1 MSTIQRLQNR
11 IAGMFTSGYDAIRSN
26 GKRKPV
32 SSILKHEDQE
42 LKNGDRHKMLGAA
55 RDLSRNFALVAWAIR
70 KHLDYVSMFDF
81 QSRTGNTALDEQ
93 IERLMTE
100 WQRPQ
105 NCDAAGRF
113 PFRKMLRLFE
123 ACRTKDGDVFALKL
137 QSMQLQ
143 ALEADR
149 IRQPEDL
156 EGTELTPWINGIR
169 VNAAGGLA
177 EVSIYDRIGNGRFI
191 WNRNVPANR
200 VIQHGYFERFDQVRG
215 ISPLAAAINSFRDV
229 YEGIDYALAK
239 MKVEQLFAL
248 VFYRDAQ
255 DSVGLS
261 SGTDANGYQV
271 DFGKGPVQL
280 DLDPG
285 DKADFLKSDN
295 PGSNTREFITVVLSI
310 ALKALD
316 LPFNFY
322 DEAHTN
328 FFGSRAAWLL
338 YDRACQSKRDDVA
351 EFLRKITVWLYQ
363 GWIVSGQL
371 QLPAGATINDLAFE
385 WVHRGMPWWDPAK
398 EIAGNVSAIKAGL
411 DNPYRICKE
420 AGRGEFEENIDAIAR
435 AQAYAAERGVV
446 LDYGQQ
452 PQTPAQPQVMPEDNA
467 DESGDDSND
476 NDEDEAA
483 ATGSDNENGR

>member
-1 MSTIQRLQNR
+1 MTALQRFQNR
-11 IAGMFTSGYDAIRSN
+11 IAGMFQSGYDAIRTN
-26 GKRKPV
+26 GKRKAV

-81 QSRTGNTALDEQ
+81 QSRTGNAELDAQ
-93 IERLMTE
+93 IETLMAE

-149 IRQPEDL
+149 IRQPEDV
-156 EGTELTPWINGIR
+156 EGTEETAWINGVR

-177 EVSIYDRIGNGRFI
+177 EVAIYDRVGNGRFI
-191 WNRNVPANR
+191 WNRNVPASR
-200 VIQHGYFERFDQVRG
+200 IIQHGYFERFDQVRG

-255 DSVGLS
+255 DSVGIA

-295 PGSNTREFITVVLSI
+295 PGSNTREFIGVVLAI

-322 DEAHTN
+322 DESHTN

-338 YDRACQSKRDDVA
+338 YDRSCHSKRDDVA

-371 QLPAGATINDLAFE
+371 VPPAGARVSDLAFE

-398 EIAGNVSAIKAGL
+398 EISGNVAAIKAGL

-435 AQAYAAERGVV
+435 AQQYAAERGVV
-446 LDYGQQ
+446 LDYGQ
-452 PQTPAQPQVMPEDNA
+452 AQQSDAMPVATDA
-467 DESGDDSND
+467 SGDDSND
-476 NDEDEAA
+476 NDKDEAA
-483 ATGSDNENGR
+483 VEAPQNNSRGRQ

>member
-1 MSTIQRLQNR
+1 MTALQRFQNR
-11 IAGMFTSGYDAIRSN
+11 IAGMFQSGYDAIRTN
-26 GKRKPV
+26 GKRKAV

-42 LKNGDRHKMLGAA
+42 LKNSDRHKMLGAA

-81 QSRTGNTALDEQ
+81 QSRTGNAELDAQ
-93 IERLMTE
+93 IETLMTE

-149 IRQPEDL
+149 IRQPEDV
-156 EGTELTPWINGIR
+156 EGTEETPWINGVR

-177 EVSIYDRIGNGRFI
+177 EVAIYDRVGNGRFM
-191 WNRNVPANR
+191 WNRNVPASR
-200 VIQHGYFERFDQVRG
+200 IIQHGYFERFDQVRG

-255 DSVGLS
+255 DSVGIA

-295 PGSNTREFITVVLSI
+295 PGSNTREFIGVVLAI

-322 DEAHTN
+322 DESHTN

-338 YDRACQSKRDDVA
+338 YDRSCQSKRDDVA

-371 QLPAGATINDLAFE
+371 VLPAGARVSDLTFE

-398 EIAGNVSAIKAGL
+398 EIRGNVEAIKAGL

-435 AQAYAAERGVV
+435 AQEYARQRGVV

-452 PQTPAQPQVMPEDNA
+452 PEPVQMPDA
-467 DESGDDSND
+467 SGDDSND
-476 NDEDEAA
+476 DDEDEAA
-483 ATGSDNENGR
+483 VEAPQNNSRGRQ

>member
-1 MSTIQRLQNR
+1 MTALQRFQNR
-11 IAGMFTSGYDAIRSN
+11 IAGMFQSGYDAIRTN
-26 GKRKPV
+26 GKRKAV

-81 QSRTGNTALDEQ
+81 QSRTGNAELDAQ
-93 IERLMTE
+93 IETLMTE

-149 IRQPEDL
+149 IRQPEDV
-156 EGTELTPWINGIR
+156 EGTEETPWINGVR

-177 EVSIYDRIGNGRFI
+177 EVAIYDRVGNGRFM
-191 WNRNVPANR
+191 WNRNVPASR
-200 VIQHGYFERFDQVRG
+200 IIQHGYFERFDQVRG

-255 DSVGLS
+255 DSVGIA

-295 PGSNTREFITVVLSI
+295 PGSNTREFIGVVLAI

-322 DEAHTN
+322 DESHTN

-338 YDRACQSKRDDVA
+338 YDRSCQSKRDDVA

-371 QLPAGATINDLAFE
+371 VLPAGARVSDLMFE

-398 EIAGNVSAIKAGL
+398 EIRGNVEAIKAGL

-435 AQAYAAERGVV
+435 AQEYARQRGVV

-452 PQTPAQPQVMPEDNA
+452 PEPAQMPDDIEDDA
-467 DESGDDSND
+467 EDDSEGDDTDDSGN
-476 NDEDEAA
+476 N
-483 ATGSDNENGR
+483 SRGRQ

>member
-1 MSTIQRLQNR
+1 MTALQRFQNR
-11 IAGMFTSGYDAIRSN
+11 IAGMFQSGYDAIRTN
-26 GKRKPV
+26 GKRKAV

-81 QSRTGNTALDEQ
+81 QSRTGNAELDAQ
-93 IERLMTE
+93 IETLMTE

-113 PFRKMLRLFE
+113 SFRKMLRLFE

-149 IRQPEDL
+149 IRQPEDV
-156 EGTELTPWINGIR
+156 EGTEETPWINGVR

-177 EVSIYDRIGNGRFI
+177 EVAIYDRVGNGRFM
-191 WNRNVPANR
+191 WNRNVPASR
-200 VIQHGYFERFDQVRG
+200 IIQHGYFERFDQVRG

-255 DSVGLS
+255 DSVGIA

-295 PGSNTREFITVVLSI
+295 PGSNTREFIGVVLAI

-322 DEAHTN
+322 DESHTN

-338 YDRACQSKRDDVA
+338 YDRSCQSKRDDVA

-371 QLPAGATINDLAFE
+371 VLPAGARVSDLMFE

-398 EIAGNVSAIKAGL
+398 EIRGNVEAIKAGL

-435 AQAYAAERGVV
+435 AQEYARQRGVV

-452 PQTPAQPQVMPEDNA
+452 PESVQMPDDAE
-467 DESGDDSND
+467 DDSEDDDADD
-476 NDEDEAA
+476 N
-483 ATGSDNENGR
+483 GSNNSRGRQ

>member
-1 MSTIQRLQNR
+1 MTALQEFRNR
-11 IAGMFTSGYDAIRSN
+11 IAGMFQSGYDAIRTN
-26 GKRKPV
+26 GKRKAV

-81 QSRTGNTALDEQ
+81 QSRTGNAELDAQ
-93 IERLMTE
+93 IETLMAE

-149 IRQPEDL
+149 IRQPEDV
-156 EGTELTPWINGIR
+156 EGTEQTNWINGVR
-169 VNAAGGLA
+169 VNSAGGLA
-177 EVSIYDRIGNGRFI
+177 EVAIYDRVGNGRFEF
-191 WNRNVPANR
+191 NRNVPASR
-200 VIQHGYFERFDQVRG
+200 IIQHGYFERFDQVRG

-255 DSVGLS
+255 DSVGIS

-295 PGSNTREFITVVLSI
+295 PGSNTREFIGVVLAI
-310 ALKALD
+310 ALKSLD

-322 DEAHTN
+322 DESHTN

-338 YDRACQSKRDDVA
+338 YDRSCQSKRDDVA

-363 GWIVSGQL
+363 GWIVNGQL
-371 QLPAGATINDLAFE
+371 QVPAGQTINDLTFE

-398 EIAGNVSAIKAGL
+398 EIRGNVEAIKAGL

-435 AQAYAAERGVV
+435 AQEYARQRGVV

-452 PQTPAQPQVMPEDNA
+452 PDQSDVGNMPDDTE
-467 DESGDDSND
+467 DDSED
-476 NDEDEAA
+476 SDED
-483 ATGSDNENGR
+483 DNSRGRA

>member
-1 MSTIQRLQNR
+1 MIALQTLRNR
-11 IAGMFTSGYDAIRSN
+11 MAGMFQSGYDAIRTN
-26 GKRKPV
+26 GKRKAV
-32 SSILKHEDQE
+32 SSILKHEDEE

-81 QSRTGNTALDEQ
+81 QSRTGNTALDAQ
-93 IERLMTE
+93 IETLMTE

-113 PFRKMLRLFE
+113 SFRKMLRLFE

-143 ALEADR
+143 AIEADR
-149 IRQPEDL
+149 IRQPEDVETA
-156 EGTELTPWINGIR
+156 EGSQWINGIR
-169 VNAAGGLA
+169 VNRAGGLA
-177 EVSIYDRIGNGRFI
+177 EAAIWNRVGNGRFEYARTVAAGRI
-191 WNRNVPANR
+191 V
-200 VIQHGYFERFDQVRG
+200 QHGYFERFDQVRG

-255 DSVGLS
+255 DPAGFA
-261 SGTDANGYQV
+261 SGTDATGYQV

-285 DKADFLKSDN
+285 DKAEFLKTDN
-295 PGSNTREFITVVLSI
+295 PGSNTREFIGVVLAI
-310 ALKALD
+310 ALKSLD

-322 DEAHTN
+322 DESHTN

-338 YDRACQSKRDDVA
+338 YDRSCQSKRDDVA

-363 GWIVSGQL
+363 GWIISGAL
-371 QLPAGATINDLAFE
+371 QVPAGLTISDLAFE

-398 EIAGNVSAIKAGL
+398 EIRGNVDAIRAGL

-435 AQAYAAERGVV
+435 AQEYARSRGVT
-446 LDYGQQ
+446 LDY
-452 PQTPAQPQVMPEDNA
+452 AM
-467 DESGDDSND
+467 
-476 NDEDEAA
+476 AA
-483 ATGSDNENGR
+483 ATPTTATPIDIEDEDDSEDDDDNNE

>member
-1 MSTIQRLQNR
+1 
-11 IAGMFTSGYDAIRSN
+11 
-26 GKRKPV
+26 
-32 SSILKHEDQE
+32 
-42 LKNGDRHKMLGAA
+42 
-55 RDLSRNFALVAWAIR
+55 
-70 KHLDYVSMFDF
+70 
-81 QSRTGNTALDEQ
+81 
-93 IERLMTE
+93 
-100 WQRPQ
+100 
-105 NCDAAGRF
+105 
-113 PFRKMLRLFE
+113 MLRLFE

-149 IRQPEDL
+149 IRQPEDI
-156 EGTELTPWINGIR
+156 EGTETTPWINGVR

-177 EVSIYDRIGNGRFI
+177 EVAIYNRVGNGRFEFA
-191 WNRNVPANR
+191 RKVSASR

-255 DSVGLS
+255 DSVGLA
-261 SGTDANGYQV
+261 SGSDANGYQV

-295 PGSNTREFITVVLSI
+295 PGSNTREFITVVLGI

-371 QLPAGATINDLAFE
+371 QLPAGATINDLPFE

-398 EIAGNVSAIKAGL
+398 EISGNVAAIKAGL

-435 AQAYAAERGVV
+435 ANAYAAERGVV
-446 LDYGQQ
+446 LDYGPQ
-452 PQTPAQPQVMPEDNA
+452 PEPPQPMAEADTEDDAEDEDDA
-467 DESGDDSND
+467 DE
-476 NDEDEAA
+476 EAE
-483 ATGSDNENGR
+483 GNNEESE